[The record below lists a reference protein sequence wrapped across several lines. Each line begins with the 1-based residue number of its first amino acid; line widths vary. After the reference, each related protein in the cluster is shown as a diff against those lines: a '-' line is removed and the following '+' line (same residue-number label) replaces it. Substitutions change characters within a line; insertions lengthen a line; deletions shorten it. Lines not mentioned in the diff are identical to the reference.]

1 MRSVVLVGA
10 LALFT
15 AGAPSLSHAQG
26 ISDPGARAF
35 QYCYSCHSVDPDET
49 AVLSGP
55 NLFGVVGRP
64 VASQDGFDYSDE
76 MRAFGADGKEWT
88 ADLIAQFIQ
97 EPEVLVPGTPMQSP
111 PGPRTE
117 EERQALLGYL
127 TEQR

>member
-10 LALFT
+10 LALF
-15 AGAPSLSHAQG
+15 AADAPLLSHAQG
-26 ISDPGARAF
+26 IGDPGERAF

-55 NLFGVVGRP
+55 NLFNVVGRP
-64 VASQDGFDYSDE
+64 VAAQDGFDYSDE

-88 ADLIAQFIQ
+88 AELIAQFIQ
-97 EPEVLVPGTPMQSP
+97 DPEAFVPGTLMQSP

-117 EERQALLGYL
+117 QERQALLGYL
-127 TEQR
+127 SAQN

>member
-1 MRSVVLVGA
+1 MRPVVLIGA
-10 LALFT
+10 LALFA
-15 AGAPSLSHAQG
+15 AGAPLLSHAQG
-26 ISDPGARAF
+26 IGDLGERAF

-64 VASQDGFDYSDE
+64 VAAQDGFDYSDG

-97 EPEVLVPGTPMQSP
+97 EPEALVPGTLMQSP
-111 PGPRTE
+111 PEPRTE
-117 EERQALLGYL
+117 EEHQALLGYL
-127 TEQR
+127 SAQN

>member
-1 MRSVVLVGA
+1 MRTVVLIGA

-15 AGAPSLSHAQG
+15 AGAPSFSHAQG
-26 ISDPGARAF
+26 ISDPGERAF

-55 NLFGVVGRP
+55 NLFDVVGRP